1 MNEDYQ
7 NFVTKILFEVDFV
20 APIKTLR
27 VKSNTNYWFDIDVL
41 NATGNRDKQYK
52 KFKTSG
58 KEIDK
63 DSFNSA
69 NFLLKKLAL
78 TRKKFTMEKKLQKI
92 RIILKS
98 SGELFTYH

>member
-1 MNEDYQ
+1 MLLET
-7 NFVTKILFEVDFV
+7 VT
-20 APIKTLR
+20 
-27 VKSNTNYWFDIDVL
+27 SNTKNL
-41 NATGNRDKQYK
+41 KQYK

-58 KEIDK
+58 EEIDK

>member
-1 MNEDYQ
+1 MLLET
-7 NFVTKILFEVDFV
+7 VT
-20 APIKTLR
+20 
-27 VKSNTNYWFDIDVL
+27 SNTKNL
-41 NATGNRDKQYK
+41 KQYK

-98 SGELFTYH
+98 YGELFTYH

>member
-1 MNEDYQ
+1 MLLE
-7 NFVTKILFEVDFV
+7 TV
-20 APIKTLR
+20 A
-27 VKSNTNYWFDIDVL
+27 SNTKNL
-41 NATGNRDKQYK
+41 KQYK

>member
-7 NFVTKILFEVDFV
+7 NFVTKLLFEVDFV

-27 VKSNTNYWFDIDVL
+27 VKSNTNSWFDIDVL
-41 NATGNRDKQYK
+41 NAIGNRDKQYK
-52 KFKTSG
+52 NFKMSD

-69 NFLLKKLAL
+69 NFLLKKLLL
-78 TRKKFTMEKKLQKI
+78 TRKNLLWRKNS
-92 RIILKS
+92 RR
-98 SGELFTYH
+98 

>member
-1 MNEDYQ
+1 M
-7 NFVTKILFEVDFV
+7 T
-20 APIKTLR
+20 
-27 VKSNTNYWFDIDVL
+27 SNTKNL
-41 NATGNRDKQYK
+41 KQYK

>member
-1 MNEDYQ
+1 MLLET
-7 NFVTKILFEVDFV
+7 VT
-20 APIKTLR
+20 
-27 VKSNTNYWFDIDVL
+27 SNTKNL
-41 NATGNRDKQYK
+41 KQYK

>member
-1 MNEDYQ
+1 MNEEYQ

-52 KFKTSG
+52 KFKA
-58 KEIDK
+58 I
-63 DSFNSA
+63 
-69 NFLLKKLAL
+69 
-78 TRKKFTMEKKLQKI
+78 QKI
-92 RIILKS
+92 QNLRQ
-98 SGELFTYH
+98 GN